1 MALREIGTMYDEGM
15 LDGDCPLEGFLRV
28 AAVTTDNEAFEF
40 ETHFLTNANVLEAGK
55 WACSYKGE
63 AVVDPPSFNAP
74 HISQGGV
81 DEARAEMNEM
91 ARATLVAWLEG
102 R

>member
-28 AAVTTDNEAFEF
+28 AAVTTGNEAFEF
-40 ETHFLTNANVLEAGK
+40 EAHFLTNANVLEDGK
-55 WACSYKGE
+55 WACTYRGE
-63 AVVDPPSFNAP
+63 AVADPPLFNAP

-81 DEARAEMNEM
+81 DAARAGMNET
-91 ARATLVAWLEG
+91 ARAALVVWLEG